1 MLAWMAEV
9 NPRAYL
15 ARIKNV
21 RKGVNTRSSIL
32 EVIKSRPLTV
42 KSISKEI
49 GRSSSSI
56 RRHLKN
62 MEAEGIVKSQRY
74 RGRIIWMTTGIGQTS
89 IEDWHRRLSIL

>member
-1 MLAWMAEV
+1 MAEV

-21 RKGVNTRSSIL
+21 KKGVNTRSKIL
-32 EVIKSRPLTV
+32 EVIKSRPLTL
-42 KSISKEI
+42 KSIAEQVGKS
-49 GRSSSSI
+49 GSSI

-74 RGRIIWMTTGIGQTS
+74 KGRIIWMTTGVGQKA
-89 IEDWHRRLSIL
+89 IEEVY